1 MNGPSAKPAA
11 GVSYL
16 TVDEEHAGRR
26 IDNFLGR
33 ILKGVPKGRV
43 YRMLRRGE
51 VRVNGGR
58 VGQDYRLETGDRIR
72 IPPHRQ
78 NRESGAEAKPSPGL
92 QAVLRGSVLL
102 EDEALLIIDKPA
114 GLPVHGGSGV
124 AFGVIEALRSMRP
137 ELGYLELA
145 HRLDRDTSGC
155 LVLAKQ
161 PRTLRALHDLFRGDG
176 VEKRY
181 RLLVAGRW
189 IVRERLVAENLRKNV
204 ALSGERMV
212 QVAEEGKLAR
222 TVFTTLDPL
231 SGATFMEARLLT
243 GRTHQIRVHA
253 AHAGHPLAGDT
264 KYGDAEFNRRM
275 RALGLQRLFLHA
287 SRICLALPGE
297 GRVAVEAPLPT
308 ALSAVIERLRT
319 GDGQPA
325 SRG

>member
-1 MNGPSAKPAA
+1 MSGASHPPSG

-33 ILKGVPKGRV
+33 ILKGVPKVRV

-58 VGQDYRLETGDRIR
+58 VGQDYRLEAGDRIR

-78 NRESGAEAKPSPGL
+78 NLGSTGPAKPSAGL
-92 QAVLRGSVLL
+92 QAVLRQNVLL
-102 EDEALLIIDKPA
+102 ESDALLILDKPA

-137 ELGYLELA
+137 DLGYLELA

-161 PRTLRALHDLFRGDG
+161 PRTLRALHELFRGDG

-181 RLLVAGRW
+181 RLLAAGRW
-189 IVRERLVAENLRKNV
+189 DVHERLVAESLRKNV

-212 QVAEEGKLAR
+212 QVTEEGKLAR
-222 TVFTTLDPL
+222 TVFTALELFPDATL
-231 SGATFMEARLLT
+231 MEARLLT

-253 AHAGHPLAGDT
+253 AHAGHPLAGDA
-264 KYGDAEFNRRM
+264 KYGDADFNRRL

-287 SRICLALPGE
+287 ASVCLQLPGQ
-297 GRVAVEAPLPT
+297 GHVAVEAPLPE
-308 ALSAVIERLRT
+308 ALSEVLERLRA
-319 GDGQPA
+319 GQGLPA
-325 SRG
+325 SGG